1 MEIVLSRLLKYLN
14 GCLVDD
20 CLYQLGL
27 FIVQHYEN
35 MADYDLNTLTK
46 ETALTKQQIIEFC
59 QLLGFDNYETF
70 QSQLLVDHMLRSQQI
85 HSRMMEIK
93 VQDFIQHLDSDYERK
108 QLSKQIE
115 NICKLLFKSKR
126 IVLMGSLYPMSISV
140 EFQTDFI
147 TFGKEVV
154 QYHHFLKDFEFHQDD
169 VIIFISATG
178 RSMESYLK
186 NKKDQHIQDAHMI
199 LMTQNV
205 KYVKQ
210 LTPTYQVIQVPGKF
224 DGIQFNYQM
233 MLLFDILRICYYHQ
247 YYI

>member
-1 MEIVLSRLLKYLN
+1 MN

-20 CLYQLGL
+20 YLYQLGL

-46 ETALTKQQIIEFC
+46 ETALTKEQIIEFC